1 MTMQIMGIKRKWKRM
16 LPVLLAALLWAE
28 GMMGTAYAMET
39 VSLEIP
45 AADAEEG
52 ELSEPEESA
61 EEEADE
67 PEEEKPAEEEADE
80 PEEEKPVEE
89 ETDIS
94 ENAESLSLIH
104 I

>member
-1 MTMQIMGIKRKWKRM
+1 M

-67 PEEEKPAEEEADE
+67 PEEEKNEGFFSSVVNGV
-80 PEEEKPVEE
+80 KSVFG
-89 ETDIS
+89 
-94 ENAESLSLIH
+94 
-104 I
+104 